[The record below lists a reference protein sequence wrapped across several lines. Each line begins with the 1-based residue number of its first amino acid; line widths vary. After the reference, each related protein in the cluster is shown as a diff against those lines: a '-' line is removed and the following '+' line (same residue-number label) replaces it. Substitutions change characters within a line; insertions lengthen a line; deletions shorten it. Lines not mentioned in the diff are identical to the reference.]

1 MFNLT
6 HTIIDGLTL
15 STLASFILI
24 VTLWINPRLYLQDY
38 PKAIQEQVEPK
49 TSREKR
55 LGLLMG
61 IPFLALLT
69 AVPLWSTIRLE
80 REGVEIFWML
90 WLNAFGVVFLF
101 NLVDWL
107 VLDWLM
113 FCRLTPRFLVI
124 PGTEGSP
131 AYKDYFFHF
140 RAFLVGTI
148 LSVVTGLVL
157 AALVW
162 LF

>member
-1 MFNLT
+1 MFNLF
-6 HTIIDGLTL
+6 HTLIDGLILATL
-15 STLASFILI
+15 TSIVLI
-24 VTLWINPRLYLQDY
+24 GSLRLNPRLYLQDY
-38 PKAIQEQVEPK
+38 PRVIQEQVEPK
-49 TSREKR
+49 TTREKR
-55 LGLLMG
+55 LGLVMG

-80 REGVEIFWML
+80 RLGVETFWML
-90 WLNAFGVVFLF
+90 WLNAFGVVFIF

-107 VLDWLM
+107 LLDWLM
-113 FCRLTPRFLVI
+113 FCRLTPRFVVI

-140 RAFLVGTI
+140 RAFLVGTM
-148 LSVVTGLVL
+148 LSVVAGLVL

-162 LF
+162 LY

>member
-1 MFNLT
+1 MFNLF
-6 HTIIDGLTL
+6 HTLIDGLIL
-15 STLASFILI
+15 SVLASI
-24 VTLWINPRLYLQDY
+24 VLTGALWLNPRLYLQDY
-38 PKAIQEQVEPK
+38 PRAIQEQVEPK
-49 TSREKR
+49 TTREKR
-55 LGLLMG
+55 LALVMG

-80 REGVEIFWML
+80 RLGVEPFWML
-90 WLNAFGVVFLF
+90 WLNAFGVIFIF

-107 VLDWLM
+107 LLDWLL
-113 FCRLTPRFLVI
+113 FCRLTPRFVVI

-140 RAFLVGTI
+140 RAFLVGTM
-148 LSVVTGLVL
+148 LSVVSGLVL

>member
-1 MFNLT
+1 MFNLF
-6 HTIIDGLTL
+6 HTLIDGLIL
-15 STLASFILI
+15 SALVSGVLI

-55 LGLLMG
+55 LGLIMG

-80 REGVEIFWML
+80 RGGVETFWML
-90 WLNAFGVVFLF
+90 GLNAFGVVFIF

-131 AYKDYFFHF
+131 AYKDYLFHF

-148 LSVVTGLVL
+148 LSVAAGLVL